1 MKDLNWHVA
10 RGPRLSDLSHLVQCE
25 ETPEEKTP
33 KKKRAT
39 KPKKINTGL
48 APYMRKSFKGKK
60 EILEKGEALGI
71 LKRAFT
77 ETFPDLAEFATMTLS
92 KPGTTGKGE
101 QTLTLKIKERI
112 TKADVL

>member
-1 MKDLNWHVA
+1 MSWHVA
-10 RGPRLSDLSHLVQCE
+10 QGPLLSDLCDIGKRKD
-25 ETPEEKTP
+25 TPEEKTS

-60 EILEKGEALGI
+60 DVLEKGEALGI

-77 ETFPDLAEFATMTLS
+77 ETFPDLAAFATMTMS

-101 QTLTLKIKERI
+101 QTLTLRIKERI
-112 TKADVL
+112 NKADVL

>member
-1 MKDLNWHVA
+1 MSWHVA
-10 RGPRLSDLSHLVQCE
+10 RGPQLSDLCDLVQCE
-25 ETPEEKTP
+25 ETQEEKAP

-39 KPKKINTGL
+39 KPKKINTGI

-60 EILEKGEALGI
+60 DVLEKGEALGI

-77 ETFPDLAEFATMTLS
+77 ETFPDLAAFATMTMS
-92 KPGTTGKGE
+92 KPGTSGKGE